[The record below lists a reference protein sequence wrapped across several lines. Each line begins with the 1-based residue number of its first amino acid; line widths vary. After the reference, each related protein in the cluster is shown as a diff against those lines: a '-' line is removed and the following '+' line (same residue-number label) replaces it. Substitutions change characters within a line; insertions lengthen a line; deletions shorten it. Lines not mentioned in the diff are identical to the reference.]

1 MIHRQRSIRIAIV
14 GNTKVSTVCEH
25 GFLQPLQ
32 IGRVDACPAPRGD
45 VLAEAARLLGV
56 TAPLRAATD
65 SSASSCRRISSS
77 STLVRLGLTLRHA
90 SYREGLAALASDD
103 VAPFGRWGGA
113 PEL

>member
-1 MIHRQRSIRIAIV
+1 VADVAAIALAAA
-14 GNTKVSTVCEH
+14 TST
-25 GFLQPLQ
+25 QPGP
-32 IGRVDACPAPRGD
+32 IAVYHAVDACPAPRGD

-56 TAPLRAATD
+56 TALLRAATD